1 MNPLTESQ
9 LMINRRQFFGR
20 TATGIGAAAL
30 GTLLQQDGLAGQTG
44 GAYGGLGS
52 LPHFAP
58 KAKRVI
64 YLFMNG
70 APTHTDLYDYK
81 PLQEQLHGK
90 PVPQDF
96 VEGKRFSTMTGN
108 PQGKL
113 MLAPIEPF
121 KQHGQSGAWVSNFMP
136 HVGKAADDICF
147 IKSMHTQQVNHAPA
161 INFFLSGFQLPS
173 RPTVGSWLSYGL
185 GSMNEN
191 LPTFV
196 VMTSVS
202 KGTSCGQIF

>member
-20 TATGIGAAAL
+20 SATGIGAAAL
-30 GTLLQQDGLAGQTG
+30 GNLLQQDGLADQTG
-44 GAYGGLGS
+44 GAFGGLGS

-96 VEGKRFSTMTGN
+96 VEGKRFSTMT
-108 PQGKL
+108 
-113 MLAPIEPF
+113 A
-121 KQHGQSGAWVSNFMP
+121 VSYT
-136 HVGKAADDICF
+136 HL
-147 IKSMHTQQVNHAPA
+147 T
-161 INFFLSGFQLPS
+161 
-173 RPTVGSWLSYGL
+173 
-185 GSMNEN
+185 
-191 LPTFV
+191 LPT
-196 VMTSVS
+196 
-202 KGTSCGQIF
+202 KA

>member
-1 MNPLTESQ
+1 MNPLTEPS
-9 LMINRRQFFGR
+9 LINRRQFFGR

-30 GTLLQQDGLAGQTG
+30 GTCYNKTAWRARPAGRLAVC
-44 GAYGGLGS
+44 L

-108 PQGKL
+108 PQG
-113 MLAPIEPF
+113 
-121 KQHGQSGAWVSNFMP
+121 S
-136 HVGKAADDICF
+136 
-147 IKSMHTQQVNHAPA
+147 
-161 INFFLSGFQLPS
+161 
-173 RPTVGSWLSYGL
+173 
-185 GSMNEN
+185 
-191 LPTFV
+191 
-196 VMTSVS
+196 
-202 KGTSCGQIF
+202 